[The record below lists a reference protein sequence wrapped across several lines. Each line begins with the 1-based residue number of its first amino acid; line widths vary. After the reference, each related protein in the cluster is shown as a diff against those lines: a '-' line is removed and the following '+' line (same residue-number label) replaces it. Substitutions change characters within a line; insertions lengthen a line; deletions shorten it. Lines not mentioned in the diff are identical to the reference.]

1 MTYNHAYM
9 REKRKMTT
17 QPEALLRFSRDYARF
32 FMHSNYYY
40 CCCSSVMLRAA
51 HFINVIRKRKVCVV
65 CMVHLITIS
74 SSSKMKM
81 NHSRCAIATA
91 QSKTTF

>member
-1 MTYNHAYM
+1 MTYNH
-9 REKRKMTT
+9 E
-17 QPEALLRFSRDYARF
+17 EADYATGSSATFLARLREIF
-32 FMHSNYYY
+32 YALKLLLLLL
-40 CCCSSVMLRAA
+40 CSSVMLRAA

>member
-9 REKRKMTT
+9 RERRKLTT

-40 CCCSSVMLRAA
+40 CCSSVMLRAA

-65 CMVHLITIS
+65 CMVHLIIS

>member
-1 MTYNHAYM
+1 
-9 REKRKMTT
+9 
-17 QPEALLRFSRDYARF
+17 
-32 FMHSNYYY
+32 
-40 CCCSSVMLRAA
+40 MLRAA

-74 SSSKMKM
+74 SSSKMKI

>member
-1 MTYNHAYM
+1 MTYNH
-9 REKRKMTT
+9 E
-17 QPEALLRFSRDYARF
+17 EADYATGSSATFLARLREIF
-32 FMHSNYYY
+32 YALKLLLLLL
-40 CCCSSVMLRAA
+40 CSSVMLRAA

-74 SSSKMKM
+74 SSSKM
-81 NHSRCAIATA
+81 NHSRCTIATA

>member
-1 MTYNHAYM
+1 
-9 REKRKMTT
+9 
-17 QPEALLRFSRDYARF
+17 
-32 FMHSNYYY
+32 
-40 CCCSSVMLRAA
+40 MLRAA

-65 CMVHLITIS
+65 CMVHLIIS